1 YVARQAHEWLSITGG
16 PTAAPGGRTL
26 RRQLAMR
33 SVRVALWLTWELR
46 PLMSWDQP
54 VSCHDTLL
62 CGSNYLTGGYHV
74 VISLISILISSIALV
89 GVAISLLMQNRQ
101 LRISQIQATRATQAA
116 LVQIGLNNLTLA
128 AEAFGFSDVDWL
140 GKSALVNWQVRHWE
154 ASHSIK
160 TMSDESVQVE
170 AAALFAS
177 EFAREWWP
185 RAREAYRVAAKTKHE
200 QR

>member
-1 YVARQAHEWLSITGG
+1 
-16 PTAAPGGRTL
+16 
-26 RRQLAMR
+26 M
-33 SVRVALWLTWELR
+33 
-46 PLMSWDQP
+46 
-54 VSCHDTLL
+54 
-62 CGSNYLTGGYHV
+62 

-177 EFAREWWP
+177 EFAREWWL

-200 QR
+200 QRFFTIMDREFDRKRREFEAPSPPDKLGGR